1 MISKILKLVEDKVG
15 AIKLLV
21 FICIG
26 AIVELLSIAALLPAI
41 FLISNQSDN
50 PILNFFKEFFNELNP
65 NLSESNFAFTVLIV
79 LIFRKVQPCV
89 FYLMGILDL

>member
-41 FLISNQSDN
+41 FLISNPCSGSRTFN
-50 PILNFFKEFFNELNP
+50 ILETENIVNK
-65 NLSESNFAFTVLIV
+65 VICLIV
-79 LIFRKVQPCV
+79 EDDELIISQFSLLIQ
-89 FYLMGILDL
+89 DLQ